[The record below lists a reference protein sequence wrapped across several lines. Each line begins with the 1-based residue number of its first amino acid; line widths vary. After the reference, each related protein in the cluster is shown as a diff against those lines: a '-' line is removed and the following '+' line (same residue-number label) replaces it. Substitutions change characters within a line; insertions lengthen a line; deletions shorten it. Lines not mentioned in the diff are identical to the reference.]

1 MSFKKFSCCFWVII
15 LLVAC
20 FFSLTGCKQQTNSES
35 GSSDNL
41 AMELVDYRVASIDDL
56 FTYVKAKIDENYYG
70 ESSLELIWDILQKGI
85 QDISGS
91 DEMVTIS
98 EISVDVKEKIDAV
111 DTLKVIGRLYGLQE
125 AYEKGILTKKEL
137 QELATKNN
145 YGFEK
150 LELSEELSLE
160 IRTSVA
166 KKLEMDAWW
175 DSLDAVQFSP
185 EEIAIYRYY
194 GKYGPS
200 AYVVLFD
207 YGQHPGVS
215 SPAELNIDD
224 VIFYF
229 GQSRFTS
236 QLVVYVK

>member
-1 MSFKKFSCCFWVII
+1 MMNKNLFI
-15 LLVAC
+15 LLRNVLLMVC
-20 FFSLTGCKQQTNSES
+20 MFSLACCSPKNEGADTA
-35 GSSDNL
+35 SDNVNV
-41 AMELVDYRVASIDDL
+41 ELIDRKAEAIDDL
-56 FTYVKAKIDENYYG
+56 FAYMQNKMDENFYNE
-70 ESSLELIWDILQKGI
+70 ESRDLLLDIMREGV
-85 QDISGS
+85 QDISAT
-91 DEMVTIS
+91 DDIAKVDTMYS
-98 EISVDVKEKIDAV
+98 EITQKIDAV
-111 DTLKVIGRLYGLQE
+111 DTIKIIGSTYSLQE

-137 QELATKNN
+137 QELATKIN

-160 IRTSVA
+160 IRTAVA
-166 KKLEMDAWW
+166 KKLESDAW
-175 DSLDAVQFSP
+175 DSLDYVEFSP